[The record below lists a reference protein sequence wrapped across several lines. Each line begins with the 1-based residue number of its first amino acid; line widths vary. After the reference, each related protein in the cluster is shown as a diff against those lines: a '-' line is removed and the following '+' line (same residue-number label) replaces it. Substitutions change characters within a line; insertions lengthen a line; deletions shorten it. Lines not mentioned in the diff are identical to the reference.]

1 MAKKITCM
9 IKTTE
14 AEILYVNTETGST
27 KIESVTLTGVY
38 KNDAQ
43 IIKKAPAD
51 SETGFVP
58 VSVNSIRIKET
69 PMWAT
74 EEDFISIA
82 HPVVK
87 VDK

>member
-1 MAKKITCM
+1 MAKKITRTV
-9 IKTTE
+9 KTTE
-14 AEILYVNTETGST
+14 AEILYVNTETGNT
-27 KIESVTLTGVY
+27 KFESVTLAGTY

-58 VSVNSIRIKET
+58 VSVKSTHVKET
-69 PMWAT
+69 LMWAT

-87 VDK
+87 GDK